1 LTANAPN
8 AAEMLISTS
17 TETGI
22 TSSLSRVRCVLSG
35 QEERVDGMN
44 KTLLTKRILMHLSDA
59 EFDVEHGHSI
69 EAQNSA
75 HKAHKLLVEYN
86 KRVDDRM

>member
-1 LTANAPN
+1 
-8 AAEMLISTS
+8 
-17 TETGI
+17 
-22 TSSLSRVRCVLSG
+22 
-35 QEERVDGMN
+35 MN